1 MRWLAAMICPR
12 KCPNA
17 MPNREKLKTGLRK
30 SMPPRKWS
38 AVYISAKLSERR
50 NIERYVK
57 KRAVTKK
64 SGRMRP
70 KAANTAGKLVLRKK
84 MTTANVIDIIRSDV
98 VANIDKVRPLTLN
111 RNITMKITG

>member
-1 MRWLAAMICPR
+1 
-12 KCPNA
+12 
-17 MPNREKLKTGLRK
+17 
-30 SMPPRKWS
+30 
-38 AVYISAKLSERR
+38 
-50 NIERYVK
+50 
-57 KRAVTKK
+57 
-64 SGRMRP
+64 MRP